1 MKWYLWVLIGVL
13 EKQFRKVVDSIVF
26 LVKNNRVIL
35 SFVLLLFGVVNCVIN
50 FISIASSYFK
60 RVKNFV
66 FKSYQVKIT
75 SWGHSSKHRKSF
87 FHKVYTND
95 KLSHCSNSPSWYP
108 HLRIFRWL
116 SKPGL
121 FTRIGTIFL
130 FICFWGILI
139 IPTWGEAIPTFSTNS
154 SHIPDYSTMF
164 GKYQVVESA
173 PNNDKVQAYLLRL
186 GDMENCKIEG
196 SWDNGS
202 LSYGRYCFKRSTLL
216 AGIKELNLYPQA
228 EPQELENFLGDR
240 ETQEKIILAWIEKDP
255 NILKQQFYTSI
266 VVRGLGLPNL

>member
-1 MKWYLWVLIGVL
+1 
-13 EKQFRKVVDSIVF
+13 
-26 LVKNNRVIL
+26 
-35 SFVLLLFGVVNCVIN
+35 
-50 FISIASSYFK
+50 
-60 RVKNFV
+60 
-66 FKSYQVKIT
+66 
-75 SWGHSSKHRKSF
+75 
-87 FHKVYTND
+87 
-95 KLSHCSNSPSWYP
+95 
-108 HLRIFRWL
+108 
-116 SKPGL
+116 
-121 FTRIGTIFL
+121 
-130 FICFWGILI
+130 
-139 IPTWGEAIPTFSTNS
+139 
-154 SHIPDYSTMF
+154 MF